1 MACRQIITHSFA
13 QDRTIRR
20 FLRTS
25 AIAKT
30 WFQFE
35 KAVKQWHGP
44 DAMVKGGKEAIR
56 AD

>member
-1 MACRQIITHSFA
+1 MACRQIITQSFA